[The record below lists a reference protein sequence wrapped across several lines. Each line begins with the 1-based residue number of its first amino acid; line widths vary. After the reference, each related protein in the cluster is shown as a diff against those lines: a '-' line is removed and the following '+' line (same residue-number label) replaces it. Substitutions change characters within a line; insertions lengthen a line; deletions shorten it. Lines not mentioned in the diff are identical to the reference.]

1 MNSQFFVGKNKVLA
15 DELLDSDMLMKA
27 APDYYGPR
35 FDAIK
40 ELRDNDDGSLQRGN
54 EFRRVASL
62 VNVPLAN
69 IAGILDPEWMKN
81 KRNFYAWL
89 DRGENHRYLTYDRR
103 KAGKKR
109 SDMVTFIGGKEV

>member
-1 MNSQFFVGKNKVLA
+1 MSFFVGRNLALA

-27 APDYYGPR
+27 DPDLYGPR

-40 ELRDNDDGSLQRGN
+40 ELRDQDDGTGYKGH

-69 IAGILDPEWMKN
+69 IAGILEPEWMKN
-81 KRNFYAWL
+81 KRAFYAWL
-89 DRGENHRYLTYDRR
+89 DRGENRRYVTYDRR
-103 KAGKKR
+103 KGKKR
-109 SDMVTFIGGKEV
+109 SDMVTFQDGREV

>member
-1 MNSQFFVGKNKVLA
+1 MNFFVAKNSSLA
-15 DELLDSDMLMKA
+15 DSLLDSDTLMKA

-40 ELRDNDDGSLQRGN
+40 ELRDQDDGSLHRGS

-81 KRNFYAWL
+81 RKNFYAWL
-89 DRGENHRYLTYDRR
+89 DRGENKRYCTYDRR

-109 SDMVTFIGGKEV
+109 SDMVTFVDGKEV